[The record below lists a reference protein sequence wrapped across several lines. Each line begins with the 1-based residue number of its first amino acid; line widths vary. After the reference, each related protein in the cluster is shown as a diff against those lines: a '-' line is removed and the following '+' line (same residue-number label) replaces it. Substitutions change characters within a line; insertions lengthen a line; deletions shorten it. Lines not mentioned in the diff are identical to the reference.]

1 MLQNDGDISIINALL
16 NNYKIE
22 LRLVCMQA
30 QKYPYFNWILKISFQ
45 IAIPVNE
52 NILYFMIT
60 CVNAT
65 LTSLRYLEKFID
77 GAKKSSNKGP
87 EDKADSKAN
96 LPLKLGRLQLLKNAP
111 SFYSSIIYCQNW
123 CQGQQLSRYIVS
135 KYFVSANFRVQAA
148 TGWGSIRLWKT
159 KFSAL
164 PIICKLDKMPVLYCP
179 TVNEGEKRKAINIF
193 GCLIF
198 FPHLITIQF
207 LKFG

>member
-1 MLQNDGDISIINALL
+1 MSLRPVTMLQNDGDISIITALL
-16 NNYKIE
+16 NNYEIVV
-22 LRLVCMQA
+22 RLVCIA
-30 QKYPYFNWILKISFQ
+30 GWKVPHLCYFNWILKISFQ

-164 PIICKLDKMPVLYCP
+164 PIICKLDKM
-179 TVNEGEKRKAINIF
+179 A
-193 GCLIF
+193 
-198 FPHLITIQF
+198 TIY
-207 LKFG
+207 L